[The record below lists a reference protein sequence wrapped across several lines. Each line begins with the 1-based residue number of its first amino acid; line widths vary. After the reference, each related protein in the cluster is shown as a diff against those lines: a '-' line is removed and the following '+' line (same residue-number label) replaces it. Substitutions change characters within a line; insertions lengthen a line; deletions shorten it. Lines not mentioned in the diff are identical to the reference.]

1 MSKENIFAIMWDC
14 NGLEAA
20 EQIPDPALATFAV
33 LQGREPPR
41 PPNINMWTLRARV
54 NTQRNYE
61 IYIVHATP
69 EITREDIV
77 SMFEADPQTAADTIR
92 RLGHKFY
99 SDRAT
104 QPRAIVWGWL
114 IIYFV
119 LYYNCSDFAT
129 FDSWTLKL
137 ESLTIWRKYE

>member
-1 MSKENIFAIMWDC
+1 MPKDNIFAIMWDC
-14 NGLEAA
+14 NGLEAVQA
-20 EQIPDPALATFAV
+20 VPDPAQATFAV
-33 LQGREPPR
+33 LQGQEPPR
-41 PPNINMWTLRARV
+41 TPNINMWLLRARF

-92 RLGHKFY
+92 RLGQKFY

-104 QPRAIVWGWL
+104 QSRAIV
-114 IIYFV
+114 
-119 LYYNCSDFAT
+119 
-129 FDSWTLKL
+129 
-137 ESLTIWRKYE
+137 